1 MNRITR
7 LFGSSAVAALSLAA
21 PAGADVTP
29 QQVWD
34 DLESYLRSFGY
45 EVEASESLD
54 GEVLTISGF
63 ALRMEMPEDE
73 GTFSFAADSIVLT
86 DQGDG
91 TVAVAFPETM
101 PIRMQTTGS
110 DGEAVDLTVDYTQT
124 GLEMLVSG
132 APADLDYVYSAE
144 TLGLVLSRLTVDG
157 VEMQR
162 DAARM
167 DVTMADVSGRATVA
181 VGEMRDIAQTLAVGR
196 VSYELAFSDPDS
208 SSAAE
213 VAGNMSDLTFDGTT
227 TLPLDPA
234 AGGDGAAGIPPGMQ
248 GRGVIDYRDGTL
260 RFAATEEDQT
270 TTGET
275 STETA
280 RLSVSVSPESVSYET
295 RTTGLDLTVVP
306 PDMPFPVSVQMA
318 ESSVDVTVPVAA
330 SDTPQE
336 LSLGMTLRGF
346 TMSDMLWNIFDSGNV
361 LPRDPATVSLDLLA
375 TVTPFVNLFDAEA
388 VSMLEETGGVPGEL
402 NTVTLKDL
410 TVDAAGA
417 KLTGTG
423 EFTFDNSDMETYA
436 GMPAPDGVLR
446 LNLAG
451 GNALIDR
458 LIEMGV
464 LAEQDA
470 MGARMMMSMF
480 TVPGE
485 GEDTLRSTIEVKGNG
500 QILANGQRIK

>member
-1 MNRITR
+1 MNRMTR
-7 LFGSSAVAALSLAA
+7 HFGSSAVAALILAA

-34 DLESYLRSFGY
+34 DLEAYLRSFGY
-45 EVEASESLD
+45 EVEASESID
-54 GEVLTISGF
+54 GTVLTISDF
-63 ALRMEMPEDE
+63 ALHMELPEDE

-91 TVAVAFPETM
+91 TVSVAFPETM

-110 DGEAVDLTVDYTQT
+110 DGEVVDLIVDYTHR

-132 APADLDYVYSAE
+132 APDDLDYAYSAE

-162 DAARM
+162 DSARM
-167 DVTMADVSGRATVA
+167 DVTMTEVTGRATVA
-181 VGEMRDIAQTLAVGR
+181 VGEMRDIAQTLAVER
-196 VSYELAFSDPDS
+196 VTYELAFSDPES
-208 SSAAE
+208 SGAAE
-213 VAGNMSDLTFDGTT
+213 VTGNMSDLTFDGTT
-227 TLPLDPA
+227 TLPLEPA
-234 AGGDGAAGIPPGMQ
+234 AGDAAAGIPPGMQ
-248 GRGVIDYRDGTL
+248 GRGVIDYRDGAL
-260 RFAATEEDQT
+260 RFAVTEEDQT

-275 STETA
+275 STETT
-280 RLSVSVSPESVSYET
+280 RLSVAVSPESVFYET
-295 RTTGLDLTVVP
+295 RATGLDLTVVP

-336 LSLGMTLRGF
+336 LSLGMTLGGF
-346 TMSDMLWNIFDSGNV
+346 TMSDMLWNIFDSENV

-402 NTVTLKDL
+402 NTLTLKDL

-446 LNLAG
+446 LNLSG

-480 TVPGE
+480 TVPGD